1 MKLKVSVF
9 EYLNQ
14 KVMYIQDVNY
24 YFGIRDN
31 FDIKLGDYEL
41 SEEEVLNIAKEN
53 DPEEYEIFINTSIEV
68 RLNKIKTYD
77 IEEIKE
83 QSSYGQFT
91 LCLHPSR
98 KCNLNCKYCFRE
110 SEYLGEQQLTFE
122 VAKDAID
129 FLVDKYAPCA
139 SKYVVDLSGSGEP
152 LLQIDLIKQIVEYC
166 KKKRNEIC
174 KNIEVMFCTN
184 LTLLTPEIVEYLDNE
199 PSIILG
205 TSIDGDQ
212 ITNDNNRVYANGK
225 GTYADIVKGL
235 KMFKNKKLGLAVTI
249 TPLNQDV
256 DLIYDY
262 LYHLPNVDCVSM
274 KFIRCYDGS
283 KYDFDNFDVPY
294 LVSRYEKLCNN
305 ILNEVNK
312 GNFDYFR
319 KILKGADMLGNY
331 TRNAVLKNIVSY
343 NRCDAGT
350 KRLMINYEGDVYAC
364 SVMANNEHFYL
375 GNIMQKSKEI
385 NNSIFLKSNILT
397 SKKCIDCNMRYRCGG
412 ECYATSYLKYNNL
425 FTSNPKLCLIKCEL
439 LKLSMSL
446 SERIKNSNNKI
457 FGKLINSIF
466 DIQKYCVTD
475 SGIWS
480 VYSYLKTKNKL
491 VVFDEISNSAYVTY
505 SGINPKQI
513 LYLLKKH
520 VPNISAYKIEEV
532 SDLSHIKFPAIALIT
547 NGKNID
553 YNYIIIKGID
563 KNDNINFIQMDSK
576 TSSIVSKYYFV
587 NNISNIIFAEGKNHI

>member
-1 MKLKVSVF
+1 MMLKVSVF

-24 YFGIRDN
+24 YFGIEDD

-41 SEEEVLNIAKEN
+41 SEEEVLAIAKEN
-53 DPEEYEIFINTSIEV
+53 DPEEYEVFINTSIEE
-68 RLNKIKTYD
+68 RLNKINTYD
-77 IEEIKE
+77 IEEVKE

-110 SEYLGEQQLTFE
+110 SEYLGNEQLTFE

-152 LLQIDLIKQIVEYC
+152 LLQIDLIKQIVDYC

-199 PSIILG
+199 PAIILG
-205 TSIDGDQ
+205 TSIDGDE

-225 GTYADIVKGL
+225 GTYEDIVKGL

-283 KYDFDNFDVPY
+283 KYDFNNFDISY
-294 LVSRYEKLCNN
+294 LISRYEKLCEN
-305 ILNEVNK
+305 ILENLQEN
-312 GNFDYFR
+312 NFDYL
-319 KILKGADMLGNY
+319 KKLLKGADYFGGFILGRIIKGTY
-331 TRNAVLKNIVSY
+331 KIY
-343 NRCDAGT
+343 RCDAGKSRIT
-350 KRLMINYEGDVYAC
+350 VDSTGDIFAC
-364 SVMANNEHFYL
+364 SVMY
-375 GNIMQKSKEI
+375 GNKDFRIGSIYSGVNKDNQLKFEGVSIENVMQCQNCTIKSI
-385 NNSIFLKSNILT
+385 
-397 SKKCIDCNMRYRCGG
+397 CGG
-412 ECYATSYLKYNNL
+412 ECYVNAYLKNND
-425 FTSNPKLCLIKCEL
+425 FYEPINKMCEL
-439 LKLSMSL
+439 KFELNKLSMSL
-446 SERIKNSNNKI
+446 INKI
-457 FGKLINSIF
+457 
-466 DIQKYCVTD
+466 
-475 SGIWS
+475 
-480 VYSYLKTKNKL
+480 KNKL
-491 VVFDEISNSAYVTY
+491 SLIYDKLIDFAVEVNSYEITPPGVWGIMEYLKLRKIIVSYTEVVSYIESYDNIIEGILNYLNKYDDTIS
-505 SGINPKQI
+505 
-513 LYLLKKH
+513 L
-520 VPNISAYKIEEV
+520 YKIDEGN
-532 SDLSHIKFPAIALIT
+532 DIKFPAIAIINKIKINSLNFVVII
-547 NGKNID
+547 NVGKNEVIYKEYASHSEAD
-553 YNYIIIKGID
+553 VKKIHLSCFISNLSDIII
-563 KNDNINFIQMDSK
+563 
-576 TSSIVSKYYFV
+576 Y
-587 NNISNIIFAEGKNHI
+587 

>member
-14 KVMYIQDVNY
+14 KVMYVQGVNY
-24 YFGIRDN
+24 YFGIKNDFN
-31 FDIKLGDYEL
+31 IKLGDYEL
-41 SEEEVLNIAKEN
+41 SEDQILAIAKEN
-53 DPEEYEIFINTSIEV
+53 DPEEYEVFVSTSIEE

-199 PSIILG
+199 PAIILG

-212 ITNDNNRVYANGK
+212 ITNDNNRVYINGK

-256 DLIYDY
+256 DLIYDH
-262 LYHLPNVDCVSM
+262 LYHLSNVDCISM
-274 KFIRCYDGS
+274 SFIRCYDGS
-283 KYDFDNFDVPY
+283 KYDFDNFDVNY
-294 LVSRYEKLCNN
+294 LIKRYELFCERIFLELENDNLDYLKNCLLEQMYLAA
-305 ILNEVNK
+305 ILFK
-312 GNFDYFR
+312 QY
-319 KILKGADMLGNY
+319 LK
-331 TRNAVLKNIVSY
+331 VLKNY
-343 NRCDAGT
+343 T
-350 KRLMINYEGDVYAC
+350 
-364 SVMANNEHFYL
+364 SVML
-375 GNIMQKSKEI
+375 VR
-385 NNSIFLKSNILT
+385 T
-397 SKKCIDCNMRYRCGG
+397 
-412 ECYATSYLKYNNL
+412 
-425 FTSNPKLCLIKCEL
+425 EL
-439 LKLSMSL
+439 L
-446 SERIKNSNNKI
+446 
-457 FGKLINSIF
+457 
-466 DIQKYCVTD
+466 
-475 SGIWS
+475 
-480 VYSYLKTKNKL
+480 
-491 VVFDEISNSAYVTY
+491 
-505 SGINPKQI
+505 
-513 LYLLKKH
+513 
-520 VPNISAYKIEEV
+520 
-532 SDLSHIKFPAIALIT
+532 
-547 NGKNID
+547 
-553 YNYIIIKGID
+553 
-563 KNDNINFIQMDSK
+563 
-576 TSSIVSKYYFV
+576 
-587 NNISNIIFAEGKNHI
+587 

>member
-53 DPEEYEIFINTSIEV
+53 DPEEYEVFINTSIEE

-152 LLQIDLIKQIVEYC
+152 LLQIDLVKQIVDYC
-166 KKKRNEIC
+166 KQKRNEIC

-199 PSIILG
+199 PAIILG
-205 TSIDGDQ
+205 TSIDGDR
-212 ITNDNNRVYANGK
+212 ITNDNNRVYANDK
-225 GTYADIVKGL
+225 GTYDDIVKGL

-256 DLIYDY
+256 DLIYDC

-283 KYDFDNFDVPY
+283 KYDFENFDVKY
-294 LVSRYEKLCNN
+294 LISRYEKLCKKV
-305 ILNEVNK
+305 LDELERK
-312 GNFDYFR
+312 NFNYL
-319 KILKGADMLGNY
+319 LKLINGADILGNIIAQNLLRGIDIIY
-331 TRNAVLKNIVSY
+331 K
-343 NRCDAGT
+343 CDAGKNRIT
-350 KRLMINYEGDVYAC
+350 VDSKGYIYSC
-364 SVMANNEHFYL
+364 SVM
-375 GNIMQKSKEI
+375 M
-385 NNSIFLKSNILT
+385 
-397 SKKCIDCNMRYRCGG
+397 G
-412 ECYATSYLKYNNL
+412 E
-425 FTSNPKLCLIKCEL
+425 
-439 LKLSMSL
+439 
-446 SERIKNSNNKI
+446 
-457 FGKLINSIF
+457 
-466 DIQKYCVTD
+466 Q
-475 SGIWS
+475 
-480 VYSYLKTKNKL
+480 
-491 VVFDEISNSAYVTY
+491 
-505 SGINPKQI
+505 
-513 LYLLKKH
+513 
-520 VPNISAYKIEEV
+520 
-532 SDLSHIKFPAIALIT
+532 
-547 NGKNID
+547 
-553 YNYIIIKGID
+553 
-563 KNDNINFIQMDSK
+563 
-576 TSSIVSKYYFV
+576 
-587 NNISNIIFAEGKNHI
+587 

>member
-24 YFGIRDN
+24 YFGIKDD
-31 FDIKLGDYEL
+31 FDIKFGDYEL

-53 DPEEYEIFINTSIEV
+53 DLEEYEVFTNTSIEE
-68 RLNKIKTYD
+68 RLNKINTYNID
-77 IEEIKE
+77 DVKE

-199 PSIILG
+199 PAIILG

-212 ITNDNNRVYANGK
+212 ITNDNNRVYINGK

-256 DLIYDY
+256 DLIYDH
-262 LYHLPNVDCVSM
+262 LYHLSNVDCISM
-274 KFIRCYDGS
+274 SFIRCYDGS
-283 KYDFDNFDVPY
+283 KYDFDNFDVNY
-294 LVSRYEKLCNN
+294 LIKRYELFCERIFLELENDNLDYLKKLL
-305 ILNEVNK
+305 IGTDVF
-312 GNFDYFR
+312 G
-319 KILKGADMLGNY
+319 
-331 TRNAVLKNIVSY
+331 SY
-343 NRCDAGT
+343 IIQAIFKSFKKLYKCDAG
-350 KRLMINYEGDVYAC
+350 KNRIVVGDKGNIFGC
-364 SVMANNEHFYL
+364 SVMMGNNDFLIGNVHSGIDAELQNKFY
-375 GNIMQKSKEI
+375 ISP
-385 NNSIFLKSNILT
+385 ILT
-397 SKKCIDCNMRYRCGG
+397 QYKCIDCLVAPRCGG
-412 ECYATSYLKYNNL
+412 ECYVSSYSKYNDMV
-425 FTSNPKLCLIKCEL
+425 TPVSKMCDIKTELIKLSIAFIQKLRSKYKTIYNKLFEFVL
-439 LKLSMSL
+439 EIQNYSITDSSILSIMNWLKLKNYKADLNDVLQNVDCSL
-446 SERIKNSNNKI
+446 HGAIPAQALEYLRLYDKKADSYQIESISEI
-457 FGKLINSIF
+457 
-466 DIQKYCVTD
+466 T
-475 SGIWS
+475 
-480 VYSYLKTKNKL
+480 
-491 VVFDEISNSAYVTY
+491 
-505 SGINPKQI
+505 
-513 LYLLKKH
+513 
-520 VPNISAYKIEEV
+520 EV
-532 SDLSHIKFPAIALIT
+532 NLPAICLLNKAKANGYHYALLVDINEKYVSFYEGNFT
-547 NGKNID
+547 NMCSVP
-553 YNYIIIKGID
+553 
-563 KNDNINFIQMDSK
+563 INEFLCN
-576 TSSIVSKYYFV
+576 V
-587 NNISNIIFAEGKNHI
+587 SNIFLF

>member
-24 YFGIRDN
+24 YFRIRDN

-53 DPEEYEIFINTSIEV
+53 DPEEYEVFINTSIEE

-152 LLQIDLIKQIVEYC
+152 LLQIDLVKQIVDYC
-166 KKKRNEIC
+166 KQKRNEIC

-199 PSIILG
+199 PAIILG
-205 TSIDGDQ
+205 TSIDGDR

-225 GTYADIVKGL
+225 GTYNDIVKGL

-256 DLIYDY
+256 DLIYDC

-283 KYDFDNFDVPY
+283 KYDFENFDVKY
-294 LVSRYEKLCNN
+294 LISRYEKLCKKV
-305 ILNEVNK
+305 LDELERK
-312 GNFDYFR
+312 NFNYL
-319 KILKGADMLGNY
+319 LKLINGADILGNIIAQNLLRGIDIIY
-331 TRNAVLKNIVSY
+331 K
-343 NRCDAGT
+343 CDAGKNRIT
-350 KRLMINYEGDVYAC
+350 VDSKGYIYSC
-364 SVMANNEHFYL
+364 SVMMGNNDFII
-375 GNIMQKSKEI
+375 GNIYKDVDNKLQRKYWSLSKEI
-385 NNSIFLKSNILT
+385 NINCANCSVKHA
-397 SKKCIDCNMRYRCGG
+397 CGG
-412 ECYATSYLKYNNL
+412 ECYANSYLKYNDMY
-425 FTSNPKLCLIKCEL
+425 TSVDKNCKINIEL
-439 LKLSMSL
+439 
-446 SERIKNSNNKI
+446 NKI
-457 FGKLINSIF
+457 SYAFIEYIKFNINSIYNDFINSIF
-466 DIQKYCVTD
+466 KVQDYSSTD
-475 SGIWS
+475 SAIWAIMT
-480 VYSYLKTKNKL
+480 YLKLEGLNPDYGTISNKL
-491 VVFDEISNSAYVTY
+491 DISDLGVNPQNIVEYLRTYNLDVDAYVVDFKMNGENLKFPLISLINKKDTSKFTY
-505 SGINPKQI
+505 LVIAERNENYI
-513 LYLLKKH
+513 LFKSIENSSNDFIKILLKDYI
-520 VPNISAYKIEEV
+520 NDY
-532 SDLSHIKFPAIALIT
+532 SD
-547 NGKNID
+547 
-553 YNYIIIKGID
+553 
-563 KNDNINFIQMDSK
+563 
-576 TSSIVSKYYFV
+576 IV
-587 NNISNIIFAEGKNHI
+587 IF

>member
-1 MKLKVSVF
+1 MKVKISVF

-24 YFGIRDN
+24 YFGIRDD

-41 SEEEVLNIAKEN
+41 SKEEVLAIAKEN
-53 DPEEYEIFINTSIEV
+53 DPEEYEVFINTSIKD
-68 RLNKIKTYD
+68 RLNKINSYD

-110 SEYLGEQQLTFE
+110 SEYLGKEQLTFK

-152 LLQIDLIKQIVEYC
+152 LLQLDLIKQIVDYC
-166 KKKRNEIC
+166 KQKRNEIC

-184 LTLLTPEIVEYLDNE
+184 LTLLTPEMVEYLDNE
-199 PSIILG
+199 PAIILG

-235 KMFKNKKLGLAVTI
+235 KMFKNKKLGLAVTV

-256 DLIYDY
+256 DLIYDH

-305 ILNEVNK
+305 VLNELDK
-312 GNFDYFR
+312 GNFDYLQ
-319 KILKGADMLGNY
+319 KLLNGADYFGGRIYGNLFKGI
-331 TRNAVLKNIVSY
+331 NKIF
-343 NRCDAGT
+343 RCDAGKSRIT
-350 KRLMINYEGDVYAC
+350 IDNCGNIFAC
-364 SVMANNEHFYL
+364 SVMYGNDDFII
-375 GNIMQKSKEI
+375 GNIYNGIKKEKQKLFEIVSLEFIKEC
-385 NNSIFLKSNILT
+385 NSCAVKNI
-397 SKKCIDCNMRYRCGG
+397 CGG
-412 ECYATSYLKYNNL
+412 ECHVNAYLKNKNL
-425 FTSNPKLCLIKCEL
+425 ANCNSKL
-439 LKLSMSL
+439 
-446 SERIKNSNNKI
+446 
-457 FGKLINSIF
+457 
-466 DIQKYCVTD
+466 
-475 SGIWS
+475 
-480 VYSYLKTKNKL
+480 
-491 VVFDEISNSAYVTY
+491 
-505 SGINPKQI
+505 KQ
-513 LYLLKKH
+513 
-520 VPNISAYKIEEV
+520 
-532 SDLSHIKFPAIALIT
+532 FF
-547 NGKNID
+547 KNIM
-553 YNYIIIKGID
+553 
-563 KNDNINFIQMDSK
+563 FIEVDICKSPQ
-576 TSSIVSKYYFV
+576 
-587 NNISNIIFAEGKNHI
+587 